1 MAKKGDLA
9 ARLIELGHDPLI
21 AMVRIANA
29 AETSNNLVLAAKVNG
44 DLLEYIAPKLK
55 SVEVSLDPDTLDA
68 LTPEQRRDR
77 IRELVA
83 QVGGIPAVPT
93 SH

>member
-9 ARLIELGHDPLI
+9 ARLLELGHDPLL
-21 AMVRIANA
+21 AMVRIAGL
-29 AETSNNLVLAAKVNG
+29 AEASNNLVLAAKVNG

-55 SVEVSLDPDTLDA
+55 SIEVSLDDDTLNA

-83 QVGGIPAVPT
+83 QVGGIPALPT
-93 SH
+93 AH